1 MSWLSFLLDLI
12 AKIFG
17 VVFTETLNTPGEVYD
32 VQDQAGTVEIPIPS
46 VDAILDQYS
55 NI

>member
-1 MSWLSFLLDLI
+1 MSWLSFLSDLI

-17 VVFTETLNTPGEVYD
+17 IVFTETLNTPGEVYD
-32 VQDQAGTVEIPIPS
+32 VQDQKGTVEVPMPA

-55 NI
+55 AI